1 MDGKTLGDM
10 PVNPQQEATW
20 DQDEQRYTGGTEVPG
35 ITLRQH
41 YAGLAM
47 QGLLANTD
55 QNDEKL
61 HVAGKFAP
69 IMAEN
74 AVLFA
79 DALLAALTE
88 EAK

>member
-1 MDGKTLGDM
+1 MDGKTLGAQPINAQLHTIDGNWNKE
-10 PVNPQQEATW
+10 PLAI
-20 DQDEQRYTGGTEVPG
+20 YAG

-47 QGLLANTD
+47 QGLLASGWDFVNLEH
-55 QNDEKL
+55 NCAR
-61 HVAGKFAP
+61 VAVGY
-69 IMAEN
+69 
-74 AVLFA
+74 A

>member
-1 MDGKTLGDM
+1 MDGKELGDC
-10 PVNPQQEATW
+10 PVNAWGEHGQIL
-20 DQDEQRYTGGTEVPG
+20 GG

-47 QGLLANTD
+47 AGALGGTPGSHLQPKQLALD
-55 QNDEKL
+55 S
-61 HVAGKFAP
+61 VAY
-69 IMAEN
+69 
-74 AVLFA
+74 A